1 MSAAAEANP
10 TDSRVLVATGRVL
23 LAEAER
29 TGDRRTV
36 ARALAVLERAL
47 GGTARRSEGLALYGR
62 ALYLSGDP
70 LAAER
75 ILQEALSTSP
85 IDQEAFGFLADAA
98 ERASHPAVARAA
110 LLDLDA
116 IQGDTVSADE
126 RGRRARR
133 IGALSLAL
141 GDPKAAV
148 RYLTQAVDSAPPD
161 AGTLGLLARAKWQS
175 GDPDGARTALG
186 AAIALSGSDP
196 DLQAARAND
205 QIARG
210 SSASRRASPT
220 KLKPSTSSAIAR
232 PGKIVKWGA
241 SNKCDRPA
249 SSIVPQLGVG
259 G

>member
-1 MSAAAEANP
+1 MAI
-10 TDSRVLVATGRVL
+10 
-23 LAEAER
+23 
-29 TGDRRTV
+29 
-36 ARALAVLERAL
+36 LERAL

-62 ALYLSGDP
+62 ALFLSGDP

-75 ILQEALSTSP
+75 ILQEALATSP

-116 IQGDTVSADE
+116 IQGDTANSQE

-133 IGALSLAL
+133 IGALSLTL

-148 RYLTQAVDSAPPD
+148 RYLSQAADSAPPD

-186 AAIALSGSDP
+186 RAISLSESDP
-196 DLQAARAND
+196 DLRRLART
-205 QIARG
+205 IR
-210 SSASRRASPT
+210 
-220 KLKPSTSSAIAR
+220 
-232 PGKIVKWGA
+232 
-241 SNKCDRPA
+241 
-249 SSIVPQLGVG
+249 
-259 G
+259 